1 MDHTTG
7 PRQDRDHSA
16 PARVMAPEKF
26 LQESGCSRCCR
37 EVNSRYDIDD
47 SPDEQKVAR
56 LQNIAQSIVTTGATD
71 D

>member
-1 MDHTTG
+1 
-7 PRQDRDHSA
+7 
-16 PARVMAPEKF
+16 MAPEKF